1 MAEKNVDL
9 DQSRALYNGGR
20 REYVCVCF
28 KGKWEVGVRE
38 RFIHS

>member
-9 DQSRALYNGGR
+9 DQSRALYNGG
-20 REYVCVCF
+20 EENMCVCF